1 MAFGWNDYPVP
12 RLAKPAVVPGGAIG
26 ATPKIWIPLP
36 QYLHPFAG
44 KLVLKQKNWD
54 GASISSFRY
63 SPKDNRCEVTIT
75 RIGSGGIGPQAWM
88 CAYISEIAACNGS
101 PDINGDQRKPD
112 GTSLSLGD
120 QLAYTGAC
128 AIGWTYRT
136 STSRSAAPDHSGLP
150 RERLKPTR
158 DSRYVPRLCLA
169 VFQ

>member
-1 MAFGWNDYPVP
+1 MLVLALLVQEEAIPALAFGWNDYPVP
-12 RLAKPAVVPGGAIG
+12 RLAKPAVVLGGAIG
-26 ATPKIWIPLP
+26 ATPKIWVPLP

-63 SPKDNRCEVTIT
+63 SRKDNRCEITIT

-101 PDINGDQRKPD
+101 PDINGNQRKPD

-120 QLAYTGAC
+120 QLAYTG
-128 AIGWTYRT
+128 
-136 STSRSAAPDHSGLP
+136 
-150 RERLKPTR
+150 
-158 DSRYVPRLCLA
+158 RLCNRMDVPHLYKQ
-169 VFQ
+169 VGGS

>member
-1 MAFGWNDYPVP
+1 MLMLALLVQEAIPASAFGWNDYPVP
-12 RLAKPAVVPGGAIG
+12 RLAKPAVVPGGATG

-63 SPKDNRCEVTIT
+63 SPKDNRCEITIT

-101 PDINGDQRKPD
+101 PGHQWRPA
-112 GTSLSLGD
+112 
-120 QLAYTGAC
+120 QA
-128 AIGWTYRT
+128 R
-136 STSRSAAPDHSGLP
+136 RH
-150 RERLKPTR
+150 
-158 DSRYVPRLCLA
+158 LA
-169 VFQ
+169 VAWRPVGLHWAAVQSDGHTAPLQAGRRLLIIRGFPASG